1 MGKVYEAL
9 LKNELQRQSE
19 NGQISGLTALQR
31 RGSLLDQKVFSERFL
46 LGMCLGLALCN
57 TFFLLLDFLLSTP

>member
-19 NGQISGLTALQR
+19 NNQVSRLTAILQR
-31 RGSLLDQKVFSERFL
+31 RRSLPGQKIFSERFL

-57 TFFLLLDFLLSTP
+57 MFVLLLQFLS